1 MIVCLS
7 DSTVIRFTETL
18 MIAVLSTLVALQSI
32 ANYVRQTDRQTD
44 VGLVNVVKCRIR
56 RAKRSNK

>member
-32 ANYVRQTDRQTD
+32 ANYVRQTD

>member
-1 MIVCLS
+1 MCLS

-32 ANYVRQTDRQTD
+32 ANYVRQTD